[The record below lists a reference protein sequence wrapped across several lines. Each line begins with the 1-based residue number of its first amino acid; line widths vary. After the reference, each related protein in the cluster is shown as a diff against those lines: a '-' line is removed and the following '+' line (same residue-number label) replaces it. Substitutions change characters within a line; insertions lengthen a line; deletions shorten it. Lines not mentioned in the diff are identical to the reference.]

1 MINTNI
7 HLSPTSRQQSATNY
21 FLQGFNCC
29 QSVLLAFSDILKVD
43 PETLKTIASGFGG
56 GMGRLREVCGAF
68 SGMVMM
74 AGFISPAADP
84 SIKEDR
90 TKNYALVQ
98 HFAEKFKEL
107 NGGSIVCRELLGL
120 AKNAAKESP
129 VPSDRTA
136 EYYKKRPCPII
147 IGNAAKI
154 IAEYLANKQ
163 E

>member
-1 MINTNI
+1 MINTDLP
-7 HLSPTSRQQSATNY
+7 LSPTSRQQSATDN
-21 FLQGFNCC
+21 FHQGYNCC
-29 QSVLLAFSDILKVD
+29 QAVLLAFSDILNTD
-43 PETLKTIASGFGG
+43 QETLKTIASGFGG

-68 SGMVMM
+68 SAMVMM

-84 SIKEDR
+84 SIKEAR

-98 HFAEKFKEL
+98 HFAERFKEL

-120 AKNAAKESP
+120 AKNAAQESP

-136 EYYKKRPCPII
+136 DYYKKRPCPVI

>member
-1 MINTNI
+1 MINPNI
-7 HLSPTSRQQSATNY
+7 PLSPTARQQAATNY

-29 QSVLLAFSDILKVD
+29 QSVLLAFSDILNAD

-84 SIKEDR
+84 SVKEDR

-98 HFAEKFKEL
+98 QFAEKFKEL

-120 AKNAAKESP
+120 AKNAAQELP

-136 EYYKKRPCPII
+136 DYYKKRPCPVI

-154 IAEYLANKQ
+154 IAEYLTNKQ